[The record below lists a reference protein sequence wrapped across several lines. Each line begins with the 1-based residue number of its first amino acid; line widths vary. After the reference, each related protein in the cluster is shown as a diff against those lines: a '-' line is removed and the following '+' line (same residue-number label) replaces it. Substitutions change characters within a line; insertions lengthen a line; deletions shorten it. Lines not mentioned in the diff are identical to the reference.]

1 MSQGESER
9 SGPIEPVRPEDVAR
23 WAHEE
28 GLSLREGQDQIL
40 ARTVNELAS
49 LWSGRPRTA
58 FQDNV
63 ASALFRR
70 QAVTDGAIDA
80 GVAERLVA
88 LQHKLEHAVEVVRSI
103 PTVKF
108 ERMPDSLHSEIVERT
123 GYALTQDEWL
133 RSRDGG
139 WHRLGTRVDENAV
152 LAENAVLLHRA
163 VISDQAVVKGNAI
176 LLGAA
181 QVCENAVVE
190 GRAILGSD
198 CVVSGFARVQDN
210 AQIYGSAIV
219 RGHALVCENGEV
231 RAKAY
236 VSGEGVVSGSA
247 VVKGDAQVRDGARVE
262 GTAVLTHV
270 AYVGGNHLLNDGEYS
285 EPPFY
290 TAGPLGPLFETNPTT
305 LAIDL
310 RVVSRRAPALERIW
324 SLAGLILL
332 VKDLDGARQELVDS
346 EMSPEHISTYLRL
359 MPPALPSTSLQ
370 QNSPRRRL
378 LQSPRTENP
387 S

>member
-9 SGPIEPVRPEDVAR
+9 SGPIEPVRPEDVTR

-63 ASALFRR
+63 ASALLRR
-70 QAVTDGAIDA
+70 QAVTDGEVDA
-80 GVAERLVA
+80 DVASRLAA
-88 LQHKLEHAVEVVRSI
+88 LQHKLECVTEVIRSI
-103 PTVKF
+103 PTAKF
-108 ERMPDSLHSEIVERT
+108 ERMPDSLYDEVVERT
-123 GYALTQDEWL
+123 GYALSQDEWL
-133 RSRDGG
+133 RARDGG
-139 WHRLGTRVDENAV
+139 WHRLGTKVGENAV
-152 LAENAVLLHRA
+152 LAENAVLMHRA
-163 VISDQAVVKGNAI
+163 AVADQAVVKGNAI

-181 QVCENAVVE
+181 QVCENAVAE
-190 GRAILGSD
+190 GHAILGSD
-198 CVVSGFARVQDN
+198 CIISGFARVQNN

-219 RGHALVCENGEV
+219 RGHALVGEDAEV
-231 RAKAY
+231 RAKAH
-236 VSGEGVVSGSA
+236 VSGEGVVCGSA
-247 VVKGDAQVRDGARVE
+247 VVKGVAQVRDGARVE
-262 GTAVLTHV
+262 GTAVLTEA

-290 TAGPLGPLFETNPTT
+290 TAGPLGPLFETSPTT

-310 RVVSRRAPALERIW
+310 RIVGRRVRTMEGIW
-324 SLAGLILL
+324 SHAGLILL
-332 VKDLDGARQELVDS
+332 AKDLDGARQELVDS
-346 EMSPEHISTYLRL
+346 GMPPDRISAYLRL
-359 MPPALPSTSLQ
+359 MLPALPGTPLQ
-370 QNSPRRRL
+370 QNGPRRRL
-378 LQSPRTENP
+378 LQNPRTENP